1 MPHPKG
7 SIVYAP
13 SNKFAFPRAYISQL
27 LLHIAPTLTYTVSSG
42 EITFLYSP
50 IPDYRAYLKFKDEFW
65 QSTSNSF
72 TLDWIVEWNY
82 QTFFPGGDE
91 TTFFLGV
98 AYNFDSS
105 NNKAS
110 IDLTTIDPTLH
121 STIPLPPYPRPY
133 WTPLDT

>member
-13 SNKFAFPRAYISQL
+13 SDKFSFPRAYVSELQF
-27 LLHIAPTLTYTVSSG
+27 HIESHLTYSVSGS

-50 IPDYRAYLKFKDEFW
+50 IPAYRAYLKFQDEFW
-65 QSTSNSF
+65 YGATNSF

-82 QTFFPGGDE
+82 QTNFPGDVE

-98 AYNFDSS
+98 AYAFDPTNGRS
-105 NNKAS
+105 S
-110 IDLTTIDPTLH
+110 IDLTTVSPSLDSKLQ
-121 STIPLPPYPRPY
+121 LPPYPRAS